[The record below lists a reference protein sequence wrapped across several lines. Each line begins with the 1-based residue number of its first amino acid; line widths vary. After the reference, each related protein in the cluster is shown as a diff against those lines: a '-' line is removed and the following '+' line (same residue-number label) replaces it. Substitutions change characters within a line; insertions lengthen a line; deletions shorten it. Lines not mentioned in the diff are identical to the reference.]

1 MASASVKLTGAGGFK
16 LMQIDATGISLL
28 GSTQLQVLPLTQAI
42 IAAMTHN
49 AKQMQCFFDEDP
61 TPAETAAKQP
71 TLHDENRDD
80 VPATQSAKK
89 KSALR
94 VSLKHLKHRKPMH
107 SPCRSLR
114 VRS

>member
-1 MASASVKLTGAGGFK
+1 
-16 LMQIDATGISLL
+16 MQIDATGISLL
-28 GSTQLQVLPLTQAI
+28 GSTQLQVLPLTQTI
-42 IAAMTHN
+42 ISAMTHN

-89 KSALR
+89 SQRCGYLLNISNIPNR
-94 VSLKHLKHRKPMH
+94 CILPV
-107 SPCRSLR
+107 
-114 VRS
+114 VVEE